1 MDNDGLDELDYE
13 EVMTNR
19 TTALT
24 NSNIIY
30 SINQQKESKQ
40 ESQQKESKQQQES
53 KQESKQKKT
62 KQKCNKLNDKKCKF
76 YILSEFI

>member
-24 NSNIIY
+24 NNNIIY
-30 SINQQKESKQ
+30 SINQQQKETKQETKQ
-40 ESQQKESKQQQES
+40 ESQ
-53 KQESKQKKT
+53 QKKT